1 MGNGAAFVR
10 HWRWMFLLLF
20 VGCSWQAMADGSVYM
35 VSARQGIA
43 DLSNADFS
51 KYKYALSGEWTM
63 YPGQL
68 LTPKDTAA
76 LQSGYIVQYPQLW
89 TSTAIEGNTLPAR
102 GYATY
107 RLLVVVPKGTRSAD
121 LALAMPDGYS
131 SYRLFIDGVDF
142 LQNGKPGTSAETTIP
157 YFRPVAKRLH
167 FDSDTFQILIQYANF
182 HHQRGGPYRQLII
195 GDNDVLKNEVDVSQA
210 YDIFM
215 AGCLFMGGLFFLGL
229 FLFGSHDRA
238 ILYFSLF
245 CLCYIYRIIGV
256 DQYTLH
262 GILPGLNWFTA
273 IRLEYLSLGGSIIF
287 FVLYTRYLYPKEMSN
302 WLTKG
307 VVILSAAFLA
317 SLALPT
323 YWFTHL
329 LQPYLVVLVIVTCY
343 IAYVYVLAALRR
355 RPGAG
360 YALMSTAVLM
370 LIGSILIIEYL
381 AVVDIPKAVSLVGYV
396 LFFFLQSL
404 ILSYRFAYVLK
415 KSRND
420 ALEGIKAKS
429 AFLSTMSHEIRTPLN
444 SVIGLANLMLTKSPR
459 PDQKEYLDTL
469 LFSANH
475 LLTTINDILD
485 YNKIEAGKMEL
496 SADVVNL
503 FDLSKQ
509 LADSARVLAQE
520 KQLQVIFKC
529 DQMLASRSVITD
541 RSRMIQVITNL
552 MHNAV
557 KFTEKG
563 SIALRLEILSCTNET
578 VTVHISVS
586 DTGIGIPPEKQ
597 KLIFEEFAQADS
609 SITREFGGTG
619 LGLAL
624 CRKILSMQH
633 SELKVESE
641 HGKGAT
647 FYFIQ
652 SYAWAADAN
661 EGRVNDANAS
671 AGKPVSLEGRSV
683 LLVEDDIINT
693 MVAEQLLLNME
704 STLRISNATNG
715 EEAIKAYQQQ
725 VPDLIL
731 MDINMPLMD
740 GLTAT
745 REIRKLE
752 ADTGNPWI
760 PIIALTAGTLDDDAQ
775 NCTDAGM
782 DAIVI
787 KPFKPD
793 DLRQTMLKLL
803 EQKDR
808 MI

>member
-10 HWRWMFLLLF
+10 HWRWLFLLLF
-20 VGCSWQAMADGSVYM
+20 IGCSWQAMADGGVYI
-35 VSARQGIA
+35 VSARQGVA

-51 KYKYALSGEWTM
+51 KNKYALAGEWTM

-76 LQSGYIVQYPQLW
+76 LQNGFLVQYPKLW
-89 TSTAIEGNTLPAR
+89 TSTEINGKLLPAR

-131 SYRLFIDGVDF
+131 SYRLFVDEVDF
-142 LQNGKPGTSAETTIP
+142 LQNGKPGTIAETTTP

-167 FDSDTFQILIQYANF
+167 FDKDTFQILIQYANF
-182 HHQRGGPYRQLII
+182 HHQRGGPYRQLLI
-195 GDNDVLKNEVDVSQA
+195 GNNDALKNEVDVSQA
-210 YDIFM
+210 YDIFL

-229 FLFGSHDRA
+229 FLFGTHDRA

-245 CLCYIYRIIGV
+245 CLAYIYRIIGV

-262 GILPGLNWFTA
+262 GILPGLDWFTA

-287 FVLYTRYLYPKEMSN
+287 FVLYTRYLYPQEMSIR
-302 WLTKG
+302 LTK
-307 VVILSAAFLA
+307 VVVAMSLAFIA
-317 SLALPT
+317 SLVLPT

-329 LQPYLVVLVIVTCY
+329 LQPYLVVLVLATCY

-360 YALMSTAVLM
+360 YALMSTAMLM
-370 LIGSILIIEYL
+370 LIGGILIVEYL
-381 AVVDIPKAVSLVGYV
+381 AVVDAPKSVSLLGYV

-496 SADVVNL
+496 SADEVNL
-503 FDLSKQ
+503 YELTKSI
-509 LADSARVLAQE
+509 ASSARVLAQE
-520 KQLQVIFKC
+520 KHLEVIYKC
-529 DQMLASRSVITD
+529 DPLLEKRNIIAD
-541 RSRMIQVITNL
+541 RGRMIQVVTNL

-563 SIALRLEILSCTNET
+563 SIALRLEVMSYNNEA
-578 VTVHISVS
+578 VSVHVSVS

-597 KLIFEEFAQADS
+597 RLIFEEFAQADS

-624 CRKILSMQH
+624 CRKILAMQKAD
-633 SELKVESE
+633 LKVDSE
-641 HGKGAT
+641 PGKGAT
-647 FYFIQ
+647 FYFLQ
-652 SYAWAADAN
+652 SYAWAP
-661 EGRVNDANAS
+661 GAS
-671 AGKPVSLEGRSV
+671 TESTHPQQAAPAKPVSLEGKSI
-683 LLVEDDIINT
+683 LLVEDDMINT
-693 MVAEQLLLNME
+693 MVAEQLLLNMDA
-704 STLRISNATNG
+704 SLRISNATNG
-715 EEAIKAYQQQ
+715 EEAVAAYQQQ
-725 VPDLIL
+725 MPDLIL
-731 MDINMPLMD
+731 MDINMPVMD

-745 REIRKLE
+745 RHIRRLE
-752 ADTGNPWI
+752 VELERPWV
-760 PIIALTAGTLDDDAQ
+760 PVIALTAGTLEDDAQ
-775 NCTDAGM
+775 NCMDAGM

-787 KPFKPD
+787 KPFKPE
-793 DLRQTMLKLL
+793 DLQETMLRLL
-803 EQKDR
+803 EQKEQ